1 MIFGIGT
8 DLVELSRIK
17 KTYERFGDHFVNR
30 LLMDEEL
37 KLFKNVKNKT
47 RFLAMRFAAKE
58 AIVKAMGTGFSDG
71 VWIKDTGVINL
82 TSGKPIT
89 IYSHR
94 GTNKLNTLGIE
105 DILISLTDEANMILA
120 FAVAI
125 KK

>member
-82 TSGKPIT
+82 ASGKPIT
-89 IYSHR
+89 IFSHR
-94 GTNKLNTLGIE
+94 GTNKLNTLGIQY
-105 DILISLTDEANMILA
+105 ILISLTDEANMILA

>member
-17 KTYERFGDHFVNR
+17 KTYERFGDRFINR

-37 KLFKNVKNKT
+37 KLYKNVKNKM

-82 TSGKPIT
+82 ATGKPIT
-89 IYSHR
+89 IFSQR
-94 GTNKLNTLGIE
+94 GSKKLSTLGIQ

>member
-1 MIFGIGT
+1 M
-8 DLVELSRIK
+8 ELSRIK

-37 KLFKNVKNKT
+37 KLFKDVKNKT

-89 IYSHR
+89 IFSHR
-94 GTNKLNTLGIE
+94 GTNKLNTLGIQ